1 MFILNLLSM
10 EEITFQEFLLKSG
23 QILEKYRS
31 NISHLKQLRDN
42 IEKQFFTPDEM
53 VAYFHANKSEYF
65 TWQQTQDSIITLED
79 AYSELVGNML
89 DARGASENFKYH
101 LRDNRIPVLTVI
113 EEEGEEKIQ
122 EQLEEEMEEL
132 ILEALKEEGVLEE
145 PKEEEEE
152 ETQKE

>member
-1 MFILNLLSM
+1 MSILNLLGM

-42 IEKQFFTPDEM
+42 IERQFFTPEEM

-79 AYSELVGNML
+79 AFSELVGNMM
-89 DARGASENFKYH
+89 DARGAPENFKYH
-101 LRDNRIPVLTVI
+101 LRDKRIPVLTVI
-113 EEEGEEKIQ
+113 EEEGKEQTQEE
-122 EQLEEEMEEL
+122 LEEEIEDL
-132 ILEALKEEGVLEE
+132 ILESLKEEGVLEE
-145 PKEEEEE
+145 TKEEEE
-152 ETQKE
+152 ETQE